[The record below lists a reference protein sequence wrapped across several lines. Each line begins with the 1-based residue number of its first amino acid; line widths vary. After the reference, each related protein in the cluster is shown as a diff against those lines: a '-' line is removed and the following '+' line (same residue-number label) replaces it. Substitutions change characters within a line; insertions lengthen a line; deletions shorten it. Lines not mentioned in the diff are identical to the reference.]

1 METKKSGSGDRS
13 QGTKCSARTSW
24 RIEGRDDVQQKQLE
38 GNDNIYKDEEEQKNS
53 NRMEQGEDE
62 DRRGS
67 NLKISNEVVDRQN
80 SLVDKKGVKK
90 NCELEECLTSTCI
103 GSKGML

>member
-1 METKKSGSGDRS
+1 MSDLRKLVFIEGGGNKKSGSGDRS
-13 QGTKCSARTSW
+13 QGTKSSARTSW

-38 GNDNIYKDEEEQKNS
+38 GDDNIYKDEEEQKNS

-67 NLKISNEVVDRQN
+67 NLKISNEVVKILR
-80 SLVDKKGVKK
+80 
-90 NCELEECLTSTCI
+90 ST
-103 GSKGML
+103 KRE